1 MKDQPQMHQLYK
13 DMAELYVGIQI
24 VQALEEKYIVK
35 QAQSELAT
43 EEINNERA
51 ELISATIEENH
62 QFDQRIL
69 KSEELWDHV
78 IQAKAEVNYDLKD
91 LLNTQPENKVR
102 AYLEILR
109 RGGKPDIDEIIE
121 ESEKLVSHKN
131 I

>member
-1 MKDQPQMHQLYK
+1 MPSPQSIKSPYTDSFETLYEEYSDMKDQPQMHQLYK

-43 EEINNERA
+43 EEINHERA

-91 LLNTQPENKVR
+91 LLST
-102 AYLEILR
+102 
-109 RGGKPDIDEIIE
+109 
-121 ESEKLVSHKN
+121 
-131 I
+131 